1 MIILPMPGCERFG
14 RIGLPPEVVIG
25 AVEVHRFPD
34 GEARVRLAGA
44 VDGEE
49 VILVAALD
57 RPDEKI
63 LPVLFAAATAR
74 ELGAASVG
82 LVAPYLP
89 YLRQDRRFHPG
100 EGVSARQFA
109 ELLSRPVD
117 WLVTVDPHLHRIHRL
132 SDLFDIPAEAV
143 HAAPLLAEWIRE
155 HVEAPLILGPD
166 AESLQW
172 VESIARLVE
181 APYAVCHKRR
191 TGDRRV
197 EIALPD
203 LAAHAG
209 RRPVLVD
216 DMIASAGTMAAA
228 VRALRAAGWPAPTCL
243 AVHAV
248 FADGAREALRDAGPA
263 AVATCNTIAHPSNR
277 MNVERLLAEA
287 VGRMLGPCSAG
298 TITIR

>member
-14 RIGLPPEVVIG
+14 RIGLSPEVAVG

-34 GEARVRLAGA
+34 GEVRVRLAGA

-74 ELGAASVG
+74 ELGAAWVG
-82 LVAPYLP
+82 LVRPLP
-89 YLRQDRRFHPG
+89 TSGRTAAFIRAK
-100 EGVSARQFA
+100 VSARRQFA

-117 WLVTVDPHLHRIHRL
+117 WLVTVDPHLAPDHRL

-143 HAAPLLAEWIRE
+143 RAAPLLAEWIRE
-155 HVEAPLILGPD
+155 HVEAPLRSRPRRGEPPVGGVHRPPGGRALRRLPQAPD
-166 AESLQW
+166 G
-172 VESIARLVE
+172 R
-181 APYAVCHKRR
+181 P
-191 TGDRRV
+191 
-197 EIALPD
+197 
-203 LAAHAG
+203 AG
-209 RRPVLVD
+209 RDRAAGPGGLRRPPSVLVD

-248 FADGAREALRDAGPA
+248 FADGAREALRAAGPA
-263 AVATCNTIAHPSNR
+263 AVATCDTIAHR
-277 MNVERLLAEA
+277 RIE
-287 VGRMLGPCSAG
+287 
-298 TITIR
+298 

>member
-1 MIILPMPGCERFG
+1 MIVLPMPGCARFG
-14 RIGLPPEVVIG
+14 RIGLPPEVVVG

-63 LPVLFAAATAR
+63 LPVLFVAATAR

-109 ELLSRPVD
+109 ALLSRPVD

-132 SDLFDIPAEAV
+132 SELFDIPAEAV

-172 VESIARLVE
+172 VESIARLVD
-181 APYAVCHKRR
+181 APHAVCRKRR

-197 EIALPD
+197 EITLPD

-216 DMIASAGTMAAA
+216 DVIASAGTMAAA
-228 VRALRAAGWPAPTCL
+228 VRALRSAGWPAPTCL

-287 VGRMLGPCSAG
+287 VGRRLRPSPAG